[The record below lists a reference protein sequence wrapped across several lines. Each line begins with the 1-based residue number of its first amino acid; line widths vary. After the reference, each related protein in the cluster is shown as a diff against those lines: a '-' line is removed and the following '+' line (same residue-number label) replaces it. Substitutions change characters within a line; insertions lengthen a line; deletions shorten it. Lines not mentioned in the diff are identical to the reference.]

1 MKRNEKIVIIPERL
15 IKERMGEIKIL
26 NKSTIQ
32 RGWFGTNLGRK
43 RTAAKLIYSV
53 SFVGGPYCCI
63 KNKETN
69 FMEIGVPST
78 GTRSAFN
85 IRIPGST
92 I

>member
-1 MKRNEKIVIIPERL
+1 MIIPERL
-15 IKERMGEIKIL
+15 IKERMGEVKIDDT
-26 NKSTIQ
+26 K
-32 RGWFGTNLGRK
+32 GWFETASGRK